1 VDNFPVR
8 RKNPGPCGT
17 SHSSWVKFKTAE
29 NKGVW
34 EFESLELAARGRT
47 SCRTMEADA
56 ARTSRELQ
64 ESGGVL
70 TPPIVKA
77 IP

>member
-1 VDNFPVR
+1 MDQN
-8 RKNPGPCGT
+8 
-17 SHSSWVKFKTAE
+17 KTAE